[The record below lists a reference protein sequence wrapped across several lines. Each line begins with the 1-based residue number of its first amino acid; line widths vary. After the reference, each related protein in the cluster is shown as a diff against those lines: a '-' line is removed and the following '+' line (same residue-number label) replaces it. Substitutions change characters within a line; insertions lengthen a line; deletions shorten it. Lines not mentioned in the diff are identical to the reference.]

1 MHHWFR
7 PIHISNTCLF
17 ERNGMLIL
25 LLQFIYSSEGMTL
38 SVKTHFT
45 GWMAQQL
52 QTAIQTLTRLK
63 STEVLMMQCSWM
75 IPSTGN
81 GAISS
86 RMIRSHFYAKEI
98 YHKCNDLNIL
108 KSSVFVS
115 VSGNKIKDFNV
126 TCVHGNYHLLLSN
139 ESSYH

>member
-1 MHHWFR
+1 
-7 PIHISNTCLF
+7 
-17 ERNGMLIL
+17 
-25 LLQFIYSSEGMTL
+25 MTL

-52 QTAIQTLTRLK
+52 QTATRTLTRLK
-63 STEVLMMQCSWM
+63 STEVLTMQCLWI
-75 IPSTGN
+75 IPSIGN
-81 GAISS
+81 GAILN
-86 RMIRSHFYAKEI
+86 RMILSHFYAKEI

-108 KSSVFVS
+108 ESSAFLS

-139 ESSYH
+139 E